1 MFISQLIP
9 DKSLCILNDL
19 TLFSF
24 ALPYHAPCP
33 GAEDHCKLCRQAP
46 PFDQFISFFAQ
57 IFVVLTDERKITF
70 NRYYVIHFIG
80 GHKKRKKL
88 DFLSGCL
95 SLIICQTWNGFSRWP
110 LPSFQRPPTWTK
122 SWVLNTVRC
131 RPGSWLLSKKHS
143 LCVLRIVYI
152 FTNTILNK

>member
-1 MFISQLIP
+1 MNSPYFRSLFFIMRHVQGPKTIVNYAGKHPLLINLSAFLP
-9 DKSLCILNDL
+9 RYLLFWQMSEKLLSIAIMLSISLADI
-19 TLFSF
+19 
-24 ALPYHAPCP
+24 
-33 GAEDHCKLCRQAP
+33 
-46 PFDQFISFFAQ
+46 
-57 IFVVLTDERKITF
+57 
-70 NRYYVIHFIG
+70 
-80 GHKKRKKL
+80 KKRKKL

-143 LCVLRIVYI
+143 LCVLRIVYTYMPI
-152 FTNTILNK
+152 QTYV